1 MSQFMDDSTRE
12 EVRSALANMYSPVK
26 LIYFTQDPVFGYC
39 REQEELLRD
48 VVVLA
53 DNLSLEVV
61 DWQNNPE
68 RASAFGVDKVPATVV
83 MGPKDHGIRFFGLTA
98 GYEFGSLI
106 QAILMVAGG
115 NSGLTPELEQ
125 LVQVIDVPVR
135 IEVMVTLNCPYCPG
149 MVHVAQQMAMANDN
163 IRADMVEAGE
173 FQIIGRSYDVK
184 GVPKTVLNG
193 DPRKSFSGALPVR
206 EAVVEVLKLVKPDEY
221 ERIDMAAREK
231 SGQRH
236 VVALDPAQVYDVLIV
251 GAGPAAFTAAVYASR
266 KSLSVAIIGEH
277 LGGQVTNTAVIENWP
292 GLPSVGGQ
300 DLAVMFRNHAER
312 YAIAQQLKTTV
323 TSIEKHDGVFSVKS
337 GKDETVRSRSVIF
350 AAGKEYRRLGV
361 EGEDRFMGH
370 GIAFCATCDAP
381 LFKDEKVAV
390 VGGANSAFTAVRDLL
405 PFASEIH
412 LLYRGAKFKADPTLI
427 EEVSRN
433 AKVHLHTDVNVA
445 AYIGDAR
452 LRGLRLVD
460 AAGHDKGELEV
471 DGVFLEIGLEPNSAA
486 VAMLMKLNAA
496 GEIPVARDQS
506 TEIPGFFAAGD
517 VTDEPDKQVVIAA
530 AAGAKAA
537 LSAYR
542 YLVANHLAHGSTV
555 EY

>member
-53 DNLSLEVV
+53 NNLSLEVV

-68 RASAFGVDKVPATVV
+68 RSSAFGVDKVPATVV
-83 MGPKDHGIRFFGLTA
+83 MGQKDHGIRFFGLTA

-106 QAILMVAGG
+106 QAILLVAGG

-125 LVQVIDVPVR
+125 LVRVIDVPVR

-149 MVHVAQQMAMANDN
+149 MVHAAQQMAMANDN
-163 IRADMVEAGE
+163 IRAEMVEAGE
-173 FQIIGRSYDVK
+173 FQILGRNYEVK

-206 EAVVEVLKLVKPDEY
+206 DAIIEVLKLVKPDEY
-221 ERIDMAAREK
+221 ERIDTAAREK

-300 DLAVMFRNHAER
+300 ELAVMFRNHAER
-312 YAIAQQLKTTV
+312 YAIAQQLKTSV
-323 TSIEKHDGVFSVKS
+323 TAIEQHDGMFSVRT
-337 GKDETVRSRSVIF
+337 GNNETIRSRSVIF

-361 EGEDRFMGH
+361 EGEESFMGR

-405 PFASEIH
+405 PYAAEIH
-412 LLYRGAKFKADPTLI
+412 LLYRGERFKADAALVD
-427 EEVSRN
+427 EVSRN
-433 AKVHLHTDVNVA
+433 AKVHLHTGVNVA
-445 AYIGDAR
+445 AFMGDVR
-452 LRGLRLVD
+452 LNGLRLID
-460 AAGHDKGELEV
+460 SQGQDQGQLEV
-471 DGVFLEIGLEPNSAA
+471 GGVFLEIGLEPNSAA
-486 VAMLMKLNAA
+486 VANLVSLNAT
-496 GEIPVARDQS
+496 GEIPVKRDQS
-506 TEIPGFFAAGD
+506 TDLPGFFAAGD

-542 YLVANHLAHGSTV
+542 YLVENHLVQVSSV

>member
-1 MSQFMDDSTRE
+1 MSQFMDESTRE
-12 EVRSALANMYSPVK
+12 DVRAALASMYSPVK
-26 LIYFTQDPVFGYC
+26 LVYFTQDPAFGYC
-39 REQEELLRD
+39 SEQAELLRD
-48 VVVLA
+48 VAALSS
-53 DNLSLEVV
+53 NLSLEVV
-61 DWQNNPE
+61 DWQKNSE
-68 RASAFGVDKVPATVV
+68 KAAAFKIDKVPATVV
-83 MGPKDHGIRFFGLTA
+83 MGQKDSGLRFFGLTA
-98 GYEFGSLI
+98 GYEFGSLV

-115 NSGLTPELEQ
+115 NSGLTPELEK
-125 LVQVIDVPVR
+125 LVQIIDVPVR
-135 IEVMVTLNCPYCPG
+135 IEVLVTLNCPYCPG
-149 MVHVAQQMAMANDN
+149 MVHTAQQIAMANSN
-163 IRADMVEAGE
+163 VRAEMVEAGE
-173 FQIIGRSYDVK
+173 FQIIGRNYDVK

-206 EAVVEVLKLVKPDEY
+206 ETVIEILKQVKPDEY
-221 ERIDMAAREK
+221 ERIDTAAREK

-236 VVALDPAQVYDVLIV
+236 VVALDRAQVYDVLIV

-266 KSLSVAIIGEH
+266 KSLKVAIVGEH

-292 GLPSVGGQ
+292 GVPSVGGQ

-312 YAIAQQLKTTV
+312 YAIAQQLKTRV
-323 TSIEKHDGVFSVKS
+323 TEINIEDGIFGSVTDS
-337 GKDETVRSRSVIF
+337 GAIFRSRSVIF

-361 EGEDRFMGH
+361 EGEDRFMGR

-405 PFASEIH
+405 PYAAEVH
-412 LLYRGAKFKADPTLI
+412 LLYRGAKFKADPELVA
-427 EEVSRN
+427 EASRS
-433 AKVHLHTDVNVA
+433 AKVHLHTGVNVA
-445 AYIGDAR
+445 AFLGDVR
-452 LRGLRLVD
+452 LSGLRLAD
-460 AAGHDKGELEV
+460 DKGQDSGQLEV

-486 VAMLMKLNAA
+486 VANLLNLNVA
-496 GEIPVARDQS
+496 GEIPVGRDQS
-506 TEIPGFFAAGD
+506 TELPGFFAAGD

-542 YLVANHLAHGSTV
+542 YLAANHLVQVSNA